1 MQILKAA
8 LASLS
13 IAFAGATTF
22 APTALAQGTTVV
34 VIDQAKIMR
43 ESAGGQ
49 DIISKVNS
57 IEQTMMSEL
66 QPTQETLANESKSLE
81 AKTANM
87 SMDAIA
93 ADDQLR
99 SEVQDFARKSQ
110 EFNRKRQIAAA
121 ELKATE
127 RQAWSKFFTAMQ
139 PVLEEVVTETGADI
153 MFDRSDAVYASADLD
168 ATDRVISKM
177 NAKMPT
183 VEVVRQQI
191 NPQQLQQAQQQ

>member
-8 LASLS
+8 LASIS
-13 IAFAGATTF
+13 IAFAGATAF
-22 APTALAQGTTVV
+22 APAATAQGSTVV

-43 ESAGGQ
+43 DSAGGQ
-49 DIISKVNS
+49 DITSKVNA
-57 IEQTMMSEL
+57 IENTMMSEL
-66 QPTQETLANESKSLE
+66 QPTADALQTERDSLRARSE
-81 AKTANM
+81 NM
-87 SMDAIA
+87 SMDAIT
-93 ADDQLR
+93 ADEQLR
-99 SEVQDFARKSQ
+99 SEFQDFARKSQ
-110 EFNRKRQIAAA
+110 QFNRQRQIAAA
-121 ELKATE
+121 ELQATE
-127 RQAWSKFFTAMQ
+127 RQAWSTFFTAMQ

-191 NPQQLQQAQQQ
+191 DPQQLQQAQQQ